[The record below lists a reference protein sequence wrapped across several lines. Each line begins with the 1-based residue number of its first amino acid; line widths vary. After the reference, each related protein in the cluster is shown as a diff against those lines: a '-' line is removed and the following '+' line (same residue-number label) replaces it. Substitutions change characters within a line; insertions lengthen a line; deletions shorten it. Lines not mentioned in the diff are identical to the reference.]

1 MEFFLSGTILITVVY
16 VAILVAAFYLYFKK
30 GDKGYLLLGISFFM
44 VLFLFIPLF
53 YLRESRA
60 LEVIIALV
68 AFVTYVIFEIAT
80 ELYGTDLR
88 GKRSL
93 EKRDDI
99 FSSLTKKEKIL
110 IFATL
115 FATLLSFSVIF
126 SFVLREPVPLIF
138 FLGSVVAL
146 GVYLIIRHYNKKE
159 NRD

>member
-1 MEFFLSGTILITVVY
+1 MRSFLSGTILITVVY
-16 VAILVAAFYLYFKK
+16 VAFLIAAFYLYFKK
-30 GDKGYLLLGISFFM
+30 GKKGYLLIGISFFM

-68 AFVTYVIFEIAT
+68 AFVTYVIFELGIVLT
-80 ELYGTDLR
+80 GYDISKKLPP
-88 GKRSL
+88 

-115 FATLLSFSVIF
+115 FANLLGFSVII
-126 SFVLREPVPLIF
+126 SFELREPMPLIS

-146 GVYLIIRHYNKKE
+146 GIYLIIRHYNKKE
-159 NRD
+159 NKE